1 MYREV
6 LYADLAGALIGDVQ
20 GGIVC
25 RFSRSINRRCTGM
38 YCMPISPNA
47 PTFWCRSKNRQR
59 RNRGKRQLTEVPIK
73 KGVVLLHTTP
83 KPSKDD
89 GGVMLSGGGCH

>member
-47 PTFWCRSKNRQR
+47 PTFWCRSKNLQR
-59 RNRGKRQLTEVPIK
+59 RNRGKRQLTEVPIT
-73 KGVVLLHTTP
+73 VVFVAVVYSNLIELP
-83 KPSKDD
+83 EIE
-89 GGVMLSGGGCH
+89 